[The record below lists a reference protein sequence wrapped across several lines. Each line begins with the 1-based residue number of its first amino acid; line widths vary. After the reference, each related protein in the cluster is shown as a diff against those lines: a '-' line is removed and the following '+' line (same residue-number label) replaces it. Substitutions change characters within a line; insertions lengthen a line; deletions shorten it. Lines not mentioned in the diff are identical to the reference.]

1 MRDLSPSLLFDIIA
15 ADRSPRTN
23 EEAKSMS
30 KVKLAVIGGSGVY
43 DMEALT
49 DVEERQITTPFG
61 DPSDHIVVGT
71 LSGKRIAFLPR
82 HGRGH
87 RLTPTEV
94 PYRANI
100 WALKSLGVER
110 IISISACGSMKET
123 YAPRHIVI
131 PDQIYDNTKK
141 RDYSFFGDGLVAHI
155 GIAEPFCPHLRQVL
169 FDAVKRAGGTVHMGG
184 TFITIEGP
192 RFSTRGESNIYRS
205 WGVDIIGM
213 TAVPEAQ
220 LAREAEICYATMAHV
235 TDYDVWHETEEPV
248 SVEALLA
255 TLAAN
260 TELAQNALRGVIA
273 KLAATERD
281 CECGSTLAAALI
293 TQRDL
298 IPAETKEKLAPLVGK
313 YLDSTLSIRESLK
326 NTKGKGKTG
335 GE

>member
-1 MRDLSPSLLFDIIA
+1 MG
-15 ADRSPRTN
+15 
-23 EEAKSMS
+23 E
-30 KVKLAVIGGSGVY
+30 VKLAVIGGSGVY

-49 DVEERQITTPFG
+49 EIEKREISTPFG
-61 DPSDHIVVGT
+61 DPSDSIIIGT
-71 LSGKRIAFLPR
+71 LAGKRVAFLPR

-87 RLTPTEV
+87 RLTPSEV

-110 IISISACGSMKET
+110 IISISACGSMKEK

-131 PDQIYDNTKK
+131 PDQIYDNTKN
-141 RDYSFFGDGLVAHI
+141 REYSFFGDGLVAHI
-155 GIAEPFCPHLRQVL
+155 GIADPFCPHLRQAL
-169 FDAVKRAGGTVHMGG
+169 ADAVLKAGGTLHMGG

-235 TDYDVWHETEEPV
+235 TDYDVWHEEEEAV
-248 SVEALLA
+248 NVEMLIANLMANAALSKQAIQELVPLLSNERPCDCGQ
-255 TLAAN
+255 TLASA
-260 TELAQNALRGVIA
+260 I
-273 KLAATERD
+273 
-281 CECGSTLAAALI
+281 I

-298 IPAETKEKLAPLVGK
+298 IPKEKIEQLGPLVAK
-313 YLDSTLSIRESLK
+313 YF
-326 NTKGKGKTG
+326 
-335 GE
+335 